1 MVIELRTKTLK
12 IHLWHL
18 NKNYANLQTIKKKHI
33 LHNLYFRKL
42 FLNHYKKTAEVKN
55 NNVM

>member
-18 NKNYANLQTIKKKHI
+18 NKNYANLQTIKKTHPAQFIFQKII
-33 LHNLYFRKL
+33 LKPLQKDSRS
-42 FLNHYKKTAEVKN
+42 KKQ
-55 NNVM
+55 